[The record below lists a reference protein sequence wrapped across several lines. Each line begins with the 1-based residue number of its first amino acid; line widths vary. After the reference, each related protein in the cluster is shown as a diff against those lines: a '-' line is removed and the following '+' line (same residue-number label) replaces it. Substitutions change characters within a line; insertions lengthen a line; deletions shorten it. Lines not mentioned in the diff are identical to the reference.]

1 MIRIEIF
8 SWIRIRIWILIRWM
22 GSTALVRIRI
32 TFIQYANILLL
43 LQKYFKKNLKAWI
56 ASIRTTRTLR
66 YDFMFVVAAF
76 LHNATSSSCFRR
88 CRACF
93 DLPFELSISSSCVS
107 WNWYLFVSNVFRFFL
122 KGLDKKSFEY
132 YLPWSNPRGW
142 WRRPVCCVSGTVPAL
157 STNLEMSPSQRT
169 SCCWIPAILF
179 CVNGGAKIQCSVCF
193 ILS

>member
-1 MIRIEIF
+1 MLNISYKCYKLSVWRIWNVFNRIQIPLFIFIQIRSQILIRIEIF

-32 TFIQYANILLL
+32 TFIQYANIFLL
-43 LQKYFKKNLKAWI
+43 LQKNFKKNLKAWI

-88 CRACF
+88 CRARF

-107 WNWYLFVSNVFRFFL
+107 WNWYLFVSNVFEIF
-122 KGLDKKSFEY
+122 
-132 YLPWSNPRGW
+132 P
-142 WRRPVCCVSGTVPAL
+142 
-157 STNLEMSPSQRT
+157 
-169 SCCWIPAILF
+169 
-179 CVNGGAKIQCSVCF
+179 
-193 ILS
+193 